1 VGIAV
6 VRTITVV
13 VVIVPIAIRVPPA
26 IVFTPP
32 AVTVFPAPF
41 AGDFQFRALRFGLGT
56 VPAMLFSGSVKIM
69 VNADHSPLAIFLI
82 GTGVRRT
89 KKKCGAN
96 QRSSYQQ
103 CFSQHRE
110 FHPICHQPLFLHSQ
124 KKQHQA
130 NKPARCQPYGLDRRE
145 TQGML
150 YRNEDIL
157 G

>member
-41 AGDFQFRALRFGLGT
+41 AGDFQFRALRFGVGT
-56 VPAMLFSGSVKIM
+56 